1 MHWFGSGGVLSLV
14 GIAIIVGGW
23 LMFMRVS
30 FRYRL
35 HSSGHFGDG
44 LKKLFSE
51 EGRADRRESLL
62 WIGVMS
68 VGMCVL
74 FPSMLMGDTIR
85 NRPCVDACE
94 AAGWRRGRLRGS
106 PHDVVNGVSQ
116 GPRQCWCYNS
126 EDDWAPEPLDVP
138 MPR

>member
-14 GIAIIVGGW
+14 GIAIITSGW

-35 HSSGHFGDG
+35 HSSAHFGEG

-62 WIGVMS
+62 WIGVMF
-68 VGMCVL
+68 VGMCVF

-85 NRPCVDACE
+85 NRPCHDACE
-94 AAGWRRGRLRGS
+94 AAGWERGRLRRS

-116 GPRQCWCYNS
+116 GPRQCWYNNS
-126 EDDWAPEPLDVP
+126 EEDWAPEPLDVP
-138 MPR
+138 IPD